1 MNDYKDMLAQLG
13 ITEEWIQEEMLRVPI
28 IQFPSKNVWL
38 APSDIHGIGVFIG
51 SLNKGGKLAATFGNI
66 KTIVGRYTNHSSW
79 PNAYLS
85 KEGNET
91 FIVALR
97 DIHNEELT
105 IDYRRGIKEILRE
118 RAASTEK
125 NTR

>member
-1 MNDYKDMLAQLG
+1 VNDYKDMLAELG

-38 APSDIHGIGVFIG
+38 APSEIHGVGIFIG
-51 SLNKGGKLAATFGNI
+51 KLKKGQKLTATFGNI

-79 PNAYLS
+79 PNAYMQ
-85 KEGNET
+85 KIGGEI

-97 DIHNEELT
+97 DITNEELT
-105 IDYRRGIKEILRE
+105 IDYRYGIKEILYE
-118 RAASTEK
+118 RAANTEK
-125 NTR
+125 NT